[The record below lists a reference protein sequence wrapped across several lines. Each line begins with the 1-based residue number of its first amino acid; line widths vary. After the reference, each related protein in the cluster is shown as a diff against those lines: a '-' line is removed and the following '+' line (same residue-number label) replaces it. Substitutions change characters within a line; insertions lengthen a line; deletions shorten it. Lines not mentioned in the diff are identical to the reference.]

1 MSRIF
6 KGKRPMMTAV
16 VAAASFGAALLVPTT
31 AVASSDY
38 SHAQYQLTLS
48 LNCNDRAQCGG
59 GFGEWGWI
67 ALVPDGTGTGG
78 TGNAQMTLCGRGGGA
93 LHESYDPNWS
103 YTTQGGAVAD
113 PNGMY
118 IHIDGSPDGNVRP
131 LTIPTTYGHYSFTI
145 GPISVQATV
154 AP

>member
-1 MSRIF
+1 MTRISDW
-6 KGKRPMMTAV
+6 KPPMMTAA
-16 VAAASFGAALLVPTT
+16 VAAAALCAALLAPTT

-48 LNCNDRAQCGG
+48 FNCNDRTQCDG

-67 ALVPDGTGTGG
+67 ALVPDGSGTGG
-78 TGNAQMTLCGRGGGA
+78 TGNAQMTVCGRGGGA

-103 YTTQGGAVAD
+103 YTTTPGVVAD

-118 IHIDGSPDGNVRP
+118 IAIDGSPDGYVTP
-131 LTIPTTYGHYSFTI
+131 LTIPATYGHYSFAM
-145 GPISVQATV
+145 GPISIQATV